1 MNNNVRKKTRFL
13 EVIFNHVLL
22 TYKRCAFVEISLKPK
37 LESSVVCEKVK
48 KGIKVRAKQLQRESR
63 LSFEYWWNVRQIVN
77 VYFKNYFNHNYI
89 SYDFKGGEVSNILF
103 DCLRSNH

>member
-13 EVIFNHVLL
+13 EVIFDHVLL
-22 TYKRCAFVEISLKPK
+22 TYKFKCCAFVEISLKPK

-63 LSFEYWWNVRQIVN
+63 LSFEYWWNVRPIVN
-77 VYFKNYFNHNYI
+77 VYFKNYFNHN
-89 SYDFKGGEVSNILF
+89 SYVFKGGEVSNILF